1 MTTMILGLPYELG
14 FALPFILLG
23 FICYL
28 IAKK

>member
-14 FALPFILLG
+14 FVLPFLILG